1 MFLHLLVVN
10 KGFKTSLEIEFNS
23 VQARGELIIP
33 GGAYIR
39 IYYFFSFTGIIWAHN
54 WRGGLLRC
62 LPTLVQANRRDTKG
76 YPGFSVENDMLRV
89 NGLVLGGGLPI
100 FVLIFAVADVTLWRT

>member
-1 MFLHLLVVN
+1 M
-10 KGFKTSLEIEFNS
+10 
-23 VQARGELIIP
+23 R
-33 GGAYIR
+33 R
-39 IYYFFSFTGIIWAHN
+39 
-54 WRGGLLRC
+54 LRC

-89 NGLVLGGGLPI
+89 NGLVLGGGLPT